1 MSLRTR
7 KELLSLSFPEIPK
20 EGDTVWIESDRY
32 KGDAIV
38 TYIDKPALYVD
49 HFFPIQVEIPEEHLD
64 QLEEFNH
71 GQSIQRFSLK
81 EVLGIQ
87 TPEQITIDNEQGS
100 LFDNY

>member
-1 MSLRTR
+1 MNS
-7 KELLSLSFPEIPK
+7 IPK

-32 KGDAIV
+32 RGDATV
-38 TYIDKPALYVD
+38 TYVAMNMLYVD

-87 TPEQITIDNEQGS
+87 TSEQVIIDNEQGS
-100 LFDNY
+100 LFDDY